1 MSDFQQYLE
10 RLSEQHEEAEAKFN
24 EEVQEKLAK
33 EREEDKTQEAEQLG
47 SLPFEEELI
56 KHGGGGL
63 IKGGLKKLGLD
74 TSKDFEGD
82 VLKNPVQAVV
92 KEARKQAQGRL
103 NRLTGR
109 RQGVRNLEPDD
120 PARLKAPSEF
130 SAKSQEY
137 ADTDF
142 NKFIKREKRIRDQ
155 RKQRKAQRKAE
166 KRARKG
172 EQKEGAPEDGE
183 EGSGTSL
190 KADAPAEPSTDV
202 DGIEEAGDRLFDEV
216 PYRKVPRSVMGKA
229 SKFLNERFG
238 SQPSRLAGVDRLR
251 EVETAR
257 DDSSPLSLQKP
268 KSLSLEEQK
277 LQPTPESD
285 VKQATKLSVDS
296 ADSDLKAV
304 QKAKNLSTQGEGN
317 ASNIEDTGKSLLK
330 SGGALDEDGNLIL
343 PSLEEGFDSAA
354 LAEGGLNPVADILAL
369 GAGLAGLFGS
379 IFGGKKP
386 PAPPIAP
393 TAVSNPTEGFGITEG
408 N

>member
-10 RLSEQHEEAEAKFN
+10 RLSEQHQEAEAKFN
-24 EEVQEKLAK
+24 EEVQDKLAK
-33 EREEDKTQEAEQLG
+33 EREEDETKEAEQLA

-63 IKGGLKKLGLD
+63 LKGGLKKLGLNV
-74 TSKDFEGD
+74 SKDFEGD
-82 VLKNPVQAVV
+82 VLKNPVQALV
-92 KEARKQAQGRL
+92 KESLRQAKEKSRLERLAR
-103 NRLTGR
+103 RLTDGKKNP
-109 RQGVRNLEPDD
+109 VRNLDPDD
-120 PARLKAPSEF
+120 PARLKAPSKL
-130 SAKSQEY
+130 SARDELDIKS
-137 ADTDF
+137 ADADF
-142 NKFIKREKRIRDQ
+142 NKFLKKA
-155 RKQRKAQRKAE
+155 RKQRRKDRRAQK
-166 KRARKG
+166 KST
-172 EQKEGAPEDGE
+172 PDDGE
-183 EGSGTSL
+183 EGSGTTA
-190 KADAPAEPSTDV
+190 KAEAPEPSLDV

-216 PYRKVPRSVMGKA
+216 PYKKAPRSVLGKA

-251 EVETAR
+251 EVELAR

-268 KSLSLEEQK
+268 KSLSLREQK

-296 ADSDLKAV
+296 ADSNVKAV
-304 QKAKNLSTQGEGN
+304 QKAKNLSTQGEAN
-317 ASNIEDTGKSLLK
+317 SSNLEDTGKSLLK

-343 PSLEEGFDSAA
+343 PSIEEGFGDAA
-354 LAEGGLNPVADILAL
+354 LSEMGLNPVADILAL

-386 PAPPIAP
+386 AGPALAHQAI
-393 TAVSNPTEGFGITEG
+393 SNPTAGFGITEG

>member
-24 EEVQEKLAK
+24 EEVQDKLAK

-63 IKGGLKKLGLD
+63 LKGGLKKLGLN

-82 VLKNPVQAVV
+82 ILKNPVRAIV

-103 NRLTGR
+103 NRLTDGKK
-109 RQGVRNLEPDD
+109 QPLRNLDPDD
-120 PARLKAPSEF
+120 PARLKAPSV
-130 SAKSQEY
+130 KQ
-137 ADTDF
+137 ADVELAD
-142 NKFIKREKRIRDQ
+142 NDLSKFIDKELRKAK
-155 RKQRKAQRKAE
+155 KQRRRDR
-166 KRARKG
+166 RAK
-172 EQKEGAPEDGE
+172 KKSTPDDGE
-183 EGSGTSL
+183 EGSGSTA
-190 KADAPAEPSTDV
+190 KAEAPAEPSLDV
-202 DGIEEAGDRLFDEV
+202 DGIEEAEDRLFDEV
-216 PYRKVPRSVMGKA
+216 PYKKAPRSVIGKA

-251 EVETAR
+251 EVELAR

-268 KSLSLEEQK
+268 KSLSLQEQK
-277 LQPTPESD
+277 LEPTPESE
-285 VKQATKLSVDS
+285 VKTATKLSVDS
-296 ADSDLKAV
+296 ADSNVKAV

-317 ASNIEDTGKSLLK
+317 ASNLEDTGKSLLK
-330 SGGALDEDGNLIL
+330 SGGALDEDGNLII
-343 PSLEEGFDSAA
+343 PTLEEGFGDAA

-379 IFGGKKP
+379 IFGGKKAPP
-386 PAPPIAP
+386 PALAHSAI
-393 TAVSNPTEGFGITEG
+393 SNPTEGFGITEG

>member
-24 EEVQEKLAK
+24 EEVQDKLAK
-33 EREEDKTQEAEQLG
+33 DREEDKTQEAEQLG

-63 IKGGLKKLGLD
+63 LKGGLKKLGLN

-82 VLKNPVQAVV
+82 VLKNPVRAVV
-92 KEARKQAQGRL
+92 KEARKQAQDRL
-103 NRLTGR
+103 NRLTDGKK
-109 RQGVRNLEPDD
+109 QPLRNLEPDD
-120 PARLKAPSEF
+120 PARLKAPSV
-130 SAKSQEY
+130 KQ
-137 ADTDF
+137 ADVELADDDLS
-142 NKFIKREKRIRDQ
+142 KFIDKELRKAK
-155 RKQRKAQRKAE
+155 KQRRRDR
-166 KRARKG
+166 RAKK
-172 EQKEGAPEDGE
+172 QSTPDDGE
-183 EGSGTSL
+183 EGSGSTA
-190 KADAPAEPSTDV
+190 KAEAPAEPSLDV
-202 DGIEEAGDRLFDEV
+202 DGIEEAEDRLFDEV
-216 PYRKVPRSVMGKA
+216 PYKKAPRSVLGKA

-238 SQPSRLAGVDRLR
+238 TQPSRLAGVDRLR
-251 EVETAR
+251 EVELAR

-268 KSLSLEEQK
+268 KSLSLQEQK
-277 LQPTPESD
+277 LEPTPESE
-285 VKQATKLSVDS
+285 VKTATKLSVDS
-296 ADSDLKAV
+296 ADSDVKAV

-343 PSLEEGFDSAA
+343 PSLEEGLDSAA

-379 IFGGKKP
+379 IFGGKKAPP
-386 PAPPIAP
+386 PALAHSTISN
-393 TAVSNPTEGFGITEG
+393 VSQGFGITEG

>member
-24 EEVQEKLAK
+24 EEVQDKLAK

-63 IKGGLKKLGLD
+63 LKGGLKKLGLN

-82 VLKNPVQAVV
+82 ILKNPVRAIV

-103 NRLTGR
+103 NRLTDGKK
-109 RQGVRNLEPDD
+109 QPLRNLDPDD
-120 PARLKAPSEF
+120 PARLKAPSV
-130 SAKSQEY
+130 KQ
-137 ADTDF
+137 ADVELAD
-142 NKFIKREKRIRDQ
+142 NDLSKFIDKELRKAK
-155 RKQRKAQRKAE
+155 KQRRRDR
-166 KRARKG
+166 RAK
-172 EQKEGAPEDGE
+172 KKSTPDDGE
-183 EGSGTSL
+183 EGSGSTA
-190 KADAPAEPSTDV
+190 KAEAPAEPSLDV
-202 DGIEEAGDRLFDEV
+202 DGIEEAEDRLFDEV
-216 PYRKVPRSVMGKA
+216 PYKKAPRSVIGKA

-251 EVETAR
+251 EVELAR

-268 KSLSLEEQK
+268 KSLSLQEQK
-277 LQPTPESD
+277 LEPTPESE
-285 VKQATKLSVDS
+285 VKTATKLSVDS
-296 ADSDLKAV
+296 ADSNVKAV

-317 ASNIEDTGKSLLK
+317 ASNLEDTGKSLLK
-330 SGGALDEDGNLIL
+330 SGGALDEDGNLII
-343 PSLEEGFDSAA
+343 PTLEEGFGDAA

-379 IFGGKKP
+379 IFGGKKAPP
-386 PAPPIAP
+386 PALAHSAI
-393 TAVSNPTEGFGITEG
+393 SNPTAGFGITEG